1 MKKITSVILF
11 ALLLIALFAGWKI
24 FGPAVSTSHGSY
36 LYVRTG
42 ENFERFTDSI
52 VSQKYIGS
60 SSWFNLVS
68 KLEGFKPENIKAGKY
83 KVKDGMSL
91 FNLIRM
97 LKNGRQTPVNLVITK
112 LRTKEDFAGKTGKL
126 FECDSAQ
133 VMDFLNNNDS
143 LKKYSLDTNTVMSA
157 IFPDT
162 YTYFWN
168 VTPDRIFR
176 KIFDNSQKFWTEE
189 RKKKATDH
197 GLSTVQAYTLASIIE
212 EETNSKTDKPNI
224 ASVYL
229 NRIEKGMPLQADP
242 TIKFALKDFGL
253 RRIYEK
259 YLLVE
264 SPYNTYQ
271 NKGLP
276 PGPICTPSRETID
289 EVLDSPKTD
298 YLYFVAKSDLSG
310 NSVFTTNFKDH
321 MKYAREYQ
329 EVLNKLDS
337 QNKAK
342 QGAP

>member
-1 MKKITSVILF
+1 M
-11 ALLLIALFAGWKI
+11 
-24 FGPAVSTSHGSY
+24 
-36 LYVRTG
+36 
-42 ENFERFTDSI
+42 
-52 VSQKYIGS
+52 
-60 SSWFNLVS
+60 
-68 KLEGFKPENIKAGKY
+68 
-83 KVKDGMSL
+83 
-91 FNLIRM
+91 
-97 LKNGRQTPVNLVITK
+97 
-112 LRTKEDFAGKTGKL
+112 
-126 FECDSAQ
+126 FECDSVQ
-133 VMDFLNNNDS
+133 VINFLNNDDS
-143 LKKYSLDTNTVMSA
+143 LKKYSLDTNTVMA
-157 IFPDT
+157 AVVPDT

-168 VTPDRIFR
+168 ITPDKIFR
-176 KIFDNSQKFWTEE
+176 KIFDNSQKFWNDE

-197 GLSTVQAYTLASIIE
+197 GLTPVQACTLASIIE

-229 NRIEKGMPLQADP
+229 NRMEKGMPLQADP

-253 RRIYEK
+253 KRIYEK
-259 YLLVE
+259 YLFVE